1 MSNFTM
7 FPTAGLQAMS
17 ALLYFL
23 GVTILTL
30 FFSRR
35 LLGEDLS
42 SRQAWSRLTW
52 PRICILLVFLDSY
65 LFLFST
71 GFLIF
76 GVGLQTN
83 ATACAAGIL
92 LCVCFY
98 TSSKILIYAF
108 LTEKVYI
115 VWDTGRSRLR
125 SPVYLI
131 CMVTVCLYSAVI
143 LLVFIGRIN
152 EFRAGDGAC
161 VLGVR
166 PTASL
171 PLLSYDLYI
180 NVLLTALFS
189 WPLLRSKH
197 SSARL
202 RRVATRTLFASAV
215 ALSTSTVNI
224 TVLTIMKGHELGW
237 VCLTSCGTDVIFNAA
252 ALFWVT
258 GGTSQASLSASG
270 ANRQLSDS
278 HTNSNAN
285 VVTLSVPPTPVR
297 NSFRQEIKP
306 SNMFRMGNLS
316 PTSKEF
322 QLPTPPI
329 PARSIFRQDVKPP
342 KMFKMGNLSPTTTE
356 FQIHVTTE
364 SQVSTSP
371 PTSDLANSQQET

>member
-1 MSNFTM
+1 MANFTM
-7 FPTAGLQAMS
+7 FPTAGLQVMS

-23 GVTILTL
+23 GVTILTF

-42 SRQAWSRLTW
+42 LRQAWARLTW

-71 GFLIF
+71 GILIF

-161 VLGVR
+161 ILGLR

-180 NVLLTALFS
+180 NVLLTALFL
-189 WPLLRSKH
+189 WPLLRST
-197 SSARL
+197 SARL
-202 RRVATRTLFASAV
+202 RRVATRTLFASIV
-215 ALSTSTVNI
+215 ALTTSTVNI
-224 TVLTIMKGHELGW
+224 TVLTILKGHELGW
-237 VCLTSCGTDVIFNAA
+237 VCLASCGTDVIFNAA

-258 GGTSQASLSASG
+258 GGTSQASLSTSG
-270 ANRQLSDS
+270 ANRQPNDNRIS
-278 HTNSNAN
+278 SNPN
-285 VVTLSVPPTPVR
+285 VLTFSGPPTPGR
-297 NSFRQEIKP
+297 NTFTPEIKS
-306 SNMFRMGNLS
+306 SN
-316 PTSKEF
+316 
-322 QLPTPPI
+322 
-329 PARSIFRQDVKPP
+329 V
-342 KMFKMGNLSPTTTE
+342 FKMGNMSRTSQE

-364 SQVSTSP
+364 TEIS
-371 PTSDLANSQQET
+371 A